1 MRETDEICVQIEGL
15 TKTTIIKKNKK
26 TEIAKIRS
34 RVKWTEQEGKSTR
47 NFFIVERKR
56 GQEKLWHTIKM
67 SDGSYKYVIDS
78 IMNEQVDFFSKL
90 CQLEGW
96 DENSA
101 HELKRYIVNKLDND
115 EKKA

>member
-1 MRETDEICVQIEGL
+1 MVVILIDGGSLEYQEKLYLSHNGL
-15 TKTTIIKKNKK
+15 SKTTIKKIKK

-78 IMNEQVDFFSKL
+78 
-90 CQLEGW
+90 
-96 DENSA
+96 
-101 HELKRYIVNKLDND
+101 LK
-115 EKKA
+115 

>member
-1 MRETDEICVQIEGL
+1 
-15 TKTTIIKKNKK
+15 
-26 TEIAKIRS
+26 
-34 RVKWTEQEGKSTR
+34 
-47 NFFIVERKR
+47 
-56 GQEKLWHTIKM
+56 M

-90 CQLEGW
+90 CQSEGW

-115 EKKA
+115 EKKLDRH